1 MQIKELIDELGGG
14 RSVSLGAVL
23 VMCCYVAANRYV
35 ETVEE
40 RLADLTRRVAV
51 LEKHDIEAQAR
62 REYRGREDSSL
73 EDRLEKLER
82 SRER

>member
-40 RLADLTRRVAV
+40 RLADLTRRVVA

-62 REYRGREDSSL
+62 REYQGRPSASL

-82 SRER
+82 GRER